1 LGRRTVNLI
10 VLAMLLVMVV
20 ILIEGI
26 VPRAGA
32 VVITDDFSTDMWTH
46 FSGDST
52 YDSYVNTSAGVL
64 SFYSEGSDRDYS
76 YRQIAP
82 ADNVTIEFKIRI
94 TFTQNT
100 GAAFIGLADAPDSV
114 NRGWPY
120 ATNTQPPSEVTRGIF
135 LVVQGRD
142 WTPRGH
148 QIMYSGYQYGP
159 PQNFTQDNSG
169 STGYDFDLDTDYYAK
184 ITKEG
189 GRAIVELWN
198 ASKTTM
204 LFQKDWGDIGLPVL
218 QYLLVSDKYI
228 GSNEGYGWSTADLV
242 HGYIDDLHASATVI
256 PEFPSFLILPLFF
269 IATLLAVIVHR
280 KKNASTRALW

>member
-1 LGRRTVNLI
+1 MKRKTMSAIMLMLI
-10 VLAMLLVMVV
+10 SIGLLSFAWN
-20 ILIEGI
+20 IQT
-26 VPRAGA
+26 AHA
-32 VVITDDFSTDMWTH
+32 QSFTDDFSTDMWTH

-100 GAAFIGLADAPDSV
+100 GVAFIGLADAPDSV
-114 NRGWPY
+114 SRGWAY

-135 LVVQGRD
+135 LVVHGRD

-148 QIMYSGYQYGP
+148 QMMFSGYQYGSGYE
-159 PQNFTQDNSG
+159 NWTQDVSV
-169 STGYDFDLDTDYYAK
+169 SAGYDFDLDTDYYAK

-189 GRAIVELWN
+189 GRAIVELWD
-198 ASKTTM
+198 ASKATM

-218 QYLLVSDKYI
+218 QYLLVSDKHI